1 LISGIDDDLGLVMA
15 RLDELGIAENTILVY
30 TSDHGAMTGIDG
42 VSYGQKRHPNDES
55 ARVPFLVRWP
65 GRIPAGRDLGTL
77 ASTIDVFPTLAALA
91 GIGDELEGTDSA
103 AYVSSLPGTNLAPF
117 LRDQAAGVPE
127 PEAVFLSHPSNMN
140 NNGSRH
146 EIVWRA
152 IVTKDYTYAVTGQG
166 EHRLWKNADGYQEPN
181 LLDIPAYKETRIELW
196 NKLDHLMDSAERPYY
211 EQWFANAAEGEL
223 KAWNREHGLGD
234 DNPDREAGK
243 QFVFDLSKS
252 KPAPG
257 VSD

>member
-1 LISGIDDDLGLVMA
+1 
-15 RLDELGIAENTILVY
+15 
-30 TSDHGAMTGIDG
+30 
-42 VSYGQKRHPNDES
+42 
-55 ARVPFLVRWP
+55 
-65 GRIPAGRDLGTL
+65 
-77 ASTIDVFPTLAALA
+77 
-91 GIGDELEGTDSA
+91 
-103 AYVSSLPGTNLAPF
+103 
-117 LRDQAAGVPE
+117 
-127 PEAVFLSHPSNMN
+127 MN